1 MKKLYFSFF
10 VPLFLY
16 SQNLDELVNLS
27 IENKLI
33 NASAQSLEAI
43 KEDYKS
49 VQSGYLPKL
58 DVGAGYSIA
67 EHESSTTPHKGANAY
82 GSVNYLLYDGG
93 KKSDVYES
101 YENTIKSGEKSLEAL
116 KNGISLTVINYYYN
130 YLSLLAKKETKIQ
143 EINELNAQK
152 DRITR
157 FFDAGSTTEDELQK
171 IISRV
176 ENAKVTLQEIELEI
190 TTILHNL
197 EYITGNQVS
206 ITEGSII
213 EALAAEKEKNLRF
226 DIQALEYDTKTKQS
240 NANAQKSDYL
250 PKVTLD
256 NTFNYYDR
264 DYSNKSNEPAGLQ
277 DHQNIASANMKWNL
291 FAFGETKHKVESK
304 QKEYLSSKLKYEY
317 EKNRANVDLQLALKA
332 YDISK
337 AKIKSSE
344 ANIKAAQSAYE
355 IIKSKFENGLIDNV
369 AFLQSLTEK
378 YDAISQHKTALNDL
392 EIKKANI
399 IYHSGEKLQEY
410 IR

>member
-33 NASAQSLEAI
+33 DASVQNIEAV

-58 DVGAGYSIA
+58 DVGAGYFYT
-67 EHESSTTPHKGANAY
+67 EKESASAAQQRVNAY

-93 KKSDVYES
+93 KKSDIYDS
-101 YENTIKSGEKSLEAL
+101 YANSIKSSEKSLEAL
-116 KNGISLTVINYYYN
+116 KNDLSLNVVNYYYN
-130 YLSLLAKKETKIQ
+130 YLSLLAQKDTKLQ
-143 EINELNAQK
+143 EIAELNAQK
-152 DRITR
+152 ERISR

-176 ENAKVTLQEIELEI
+176 ENANVNLQEIELQL

-197 EYITGNQVS
+197 EYITGNSVS
-206 ITEGSII
+206 ISEGSKI
-213 EALAAEKEKNLRF
+213 ELLDKQKEQNLRF
-226 DIQALEYDTKTKQS
+226 DIQALEYDIKTKQN
-240 NANAQKSDYL
+240 NANAQKSGYL
-250 PKVTLD
+250 PTITLD
-256 NTFNYYDR
+256 NTFTYYDNE
-264 DYSNKSNEPAGLQ
+264 YKNKNLAQ
-277 DHQNIASANMKWNL
+277 NNIDHQNVASANMKWNI
-291 FAFGETKHKVESK
+291 FSFGETKHKVESK
-304 QKEYLSSKLKYEY
+304 QKEYLASKSKYEY
-317 EKNRANVDLQLALKA
+317 EKNRANVDLQLALKSYEIA
-332 YDISK
+332 K

-344 ANIKAAQSAYE
+344 ANIKASQSAYE

-410 IR
+410 IK